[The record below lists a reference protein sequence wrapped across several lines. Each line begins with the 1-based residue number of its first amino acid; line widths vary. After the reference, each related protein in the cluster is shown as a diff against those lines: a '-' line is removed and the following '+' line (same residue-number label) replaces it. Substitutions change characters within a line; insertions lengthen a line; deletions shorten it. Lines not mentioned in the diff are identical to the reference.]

1 MWRLLIVSV
10 LFAAASAPAFAQDK
24 KEEKKQDKKPVK
36 AEETWSGR
44 FAGEDKEALKK
55 LAPPNNVITDQKTF
69 EKLWKAW
76 RTEVK
81 VPQIDFA
88 KKFVVVATTGG
99 PNMLNAKFTLD
110 DNGNLGVQAETTL
123 VEGPGFG
130 YVLSL
135 LDRDGVK
142 AVQGKKF
149 DKGE

>member
-1 MWRLLIVSV
+1 MWRLLIVSII
-10 LFAAASAPAFAQDK
+10 LAAASAPAFAQDK

-36 AEETWSGR
+36 VEDTWSGR

-55 LAPPNNVITDQKTF
+55 LAPPNNVIMDQKTF
-69 EKLWKAW
+69 EKIWKAW

-81 VPQIDFA
+81 VPAIDFE
-88 KKFVVVATTGG
+88 KKIVVVTTTGG
-99 PNMLNAKFTLD
+99 PNMLNAQFTLD
-110 DNGNLGVQAETTL
+110 DKGNLGVQAETTL

-135 LDRDGVK
+135 IDRDGIK
-142 AVQGKKF
+142 TVQNKKI